1 MISYFSN
8 IKTEFVFWRIFSK
21 KYQVIFNS
29 DSKSIYFYKSNIIKN
44 DRYNINDEKGDG
56 ISKYNNNSK
65 NVFLFAI
72 SYFFIGVIFLF
83 CGIYFGRRFSKFNRK
98 IYAYELEDGNY
109 IYIYEQNNKNNKSEK
124 DKNLIEL

>member
-109 IYIYEQNNKNNKSEK
+109 IYI
-124 DKNLIEL
+124 